1 MKLPLFSQV
10 MEALRFEIPVAVS
23 LDIDPAELSRAL
35 APLRAGERLRLLYD
49 QLGDR
54 LVVSTSFGLQAAVML
69 HLIHEHA
76 PKIPVVFI
84 DTGFLFPE
92 TYQYAAE
99 LTSQLDLDLRIY
111 QPSVS
116 AARMQALWGNLWED
130 GKDGADRYSLIT
142 KIEPMNRALRETG
155 ADVWLSGLRRS
166 QSKSRMDRP
175 FVEQQ
180 KKTVKAYPILDW
192 ADAQVDLYFHQQGL
206 PRHPLAAK
214 GYATM
219 GDWHSTRPVENGD
232 VEATRF
238 NGEKFECGLH
248 LDSGSPDF
256 QI

>member
-1 MKLPLFSQV
+1 
-10 MEALRFEIPVAVS
+10 MEALKFESPAEAF
-23 LDIDPAELSRAL
+23 LDIVPEDLSAAL

-54 LVVSTSFGLQAAVML
+54 LVASTSFGLQAAVML
-69 HLIHEHA
+69 HLIHEYA

-92 TYQYAAE
+92 TYQYAEE
-99 LTSQLDLDLRIY
+99 LVSMLNIDLRTY
-111 QPSVS
+111 QPTVS
-116 AARMQALWGNLWED
+116 AARMQALWGNLWAD
-130 GKDGADRYSLIT
+130 GKDGADRYGLIT

-166 QSKSRMDRP
+166 QSQTREDRP

-192 ADAQVDLYFHQQGL
+192 ADAQVDIYFHQNKL
-206 PRHPLAAK
+206 PRHPLADK
-214 GYATM
+214 GYVTM
-219 GDWHSTRPVENGD
+219 GDWHSTRPIEDGD
-232 VEATRF
+232 MEATRF
-238 NGEKFECGLH
+238 NGEKYECGLH
-248 LDSGSPDF
+248 LDSGTPDF